1 MTYIMFKQACFKY
14 VFCLAFMLS
23 FILSIFFIPQLHMDK
38 TYPSVFSN
46 NTVFKQECV
55 FNNKPMK
62 ERKIP
67 IPTLFDRNE
76 GETKVYNDFYDMRKK
91 HIEMTKCSQPFMKM
105 FKTARI
111 QTKNGIY
118 ADVQLGTF
126 PSEKDRSFSG
136 DWIVFMK
143 RFSNVHAH
151 ILIDHFPGIAIL
163 REMYPKSFKF
173 LLYDAPLLKKMLTWL
188 DPNFVLNRVVW
199 LKNKE
204 LVQIQGR
211 LSFLEPNPKSFNTR
225 YAAYSNALR
234 RWIQEVKGPKLK
246 SLNSSNNKRSL
257 VLYLSRS
264 AGAGHARKVNP
275 LHQKDIIHAI
285 RLAMK
290 KHHKTEKLVVF
301 TGVDKNN
308 TPISLE
314 EQFDL
319 FTSAETLIGP
329 HGGAF
334 ANIMWM
340 GLLETERRPNVLE
353 FLIGPESHQVQPSKS
368 LIPFRKT
375 FYTLFNGASW
385 VNYYHVLYAPN
396 STHMNTYINLQSF
409 NDALDNIWE

>member
-1 MTYIMFKQACFKY
+1 
-14 VFCLAFMLS
+14 
-23 FILSIFFIPQLHMDK
+23 MDK

-67 IPTLFDRNE
+67 VPTLFDRNE
-76 GETKVYNDFYDMRKK
+76 GETKEEYHYDMRKK
-91 HIEMTKCSQPFMKM
+91 DMAKCSRPFMKM
-105 FKTARI
+105 FKNARL
-111 QTKNGIY
+111 QTENGIH

-136 DWIVFMK
+136 DWIVFMN
-143 RFSNVHAH
+143 RFSHVHAH

-163 REMYPKSFKF
+163 REMYPKPSKF
-173 LLYDAPLLKKMLTWL
+173 LLHDAPALKKMLTWL

-204 LVQIQGR
+204 LIQIQGS
-211 LSFLEPNPKSFNTR
+211 LSFLDQNPNRDFAR
-225 YAAYSNALR
+225 YRNEAYSNALR

-246 SLNSSNNKRSL
+246 SLNSSNNKQSL

-264 AGAGHARKVNP
+264 AGAGHARAVNP
-275 LHQKDIIHAI
+275 LHEMDIIHAI

-308 TPISLE
+308 TQISLE

-319 FTSAETLIGP
+319 FASAETVIGP

-353 FLIGPESHQVQPSKS
+353 FLIGPKSQQVQPFNGKGS
-368 LIPFRKT
+368 PFRKT

-396 STHMNTYINLQSF
+396 STHSITYINLQSF
-409 NDALDNIWE
+409 NDALDNMWE